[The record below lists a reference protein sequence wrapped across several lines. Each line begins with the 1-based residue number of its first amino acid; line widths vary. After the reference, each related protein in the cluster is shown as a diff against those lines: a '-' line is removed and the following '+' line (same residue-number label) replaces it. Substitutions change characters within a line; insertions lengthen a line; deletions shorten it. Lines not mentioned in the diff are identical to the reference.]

1 MSTPVW
7 IGSETIVALHEQLL
21 SSFGGAAGVRDKD
34 VLRAALAAPE
44 QAFAAD
50 KASVFSLA
58 ATYCRSL
65 LSQRPFVDG
74 NLILAFAT
82 AALFLELNGYRLR
95 ASEADAAIRTLAFAA
110 EAMDETDYAGWLLA
124 NARRIEAPGAKKP

>member
-1 MSTPVW
+1 VSTPVW
-7 IGSETIVALHEQLL
+7 ILSETIVALHEQLL
-21 SSFGGAAGVRDKD
+21 SSFGGASGLRDKD
-34 VLRAALAAPE
+34 ALRAVLTAPE

-50 KASVFSLA
+50 RASVFSLA

-124 NARRIEAPGAKKP
+124 NARRIETPGAKKP